1 MPADVA
7 PPITQPRLGP
17 LGYLRYAWRQLTS
30 MSTAL
35 ILLLLLAVGAVPG
48 SLVPQR
54 SSDPNGVI
62 QYREN
67 NPDMIPFVDFLQLHD
82 VYGSVWFSAIYLL
95 LFTSL
100 IGCVIPRT
108 KHHFKAL
115 LARPPKPPSR
125 FDRLPAHETVPVRD
139 ASRALD
145 TLHRQLR
152 RRGYRIVRFGSAIS
166 AERGYLRES
175 GNLVFHVSLIGV
187 LITFGLLSGF
197 GYTGQKII
205 IQGQTFSNVLAGYD
219 TFSGGRFFDRDTL
232 EPFTLRLDDFE
243 ASYDID
249 LETRDPKPRDY
260 TATLTTS
267 EGEQALLR
275 VNEPLSI
282 GGTHVYLLANGF
294 APVVTV
300 KDGNGDVAFSG
311 AVPFLVTDANLTSIG
326 VIKVPDALPEQLGL
340 LGFFYPTAA
349 PLDSGAFTS
358 ISPEPVL
365 PLLTLNVFTGDLG
378 LDSGASQNAYSLN
391 TDDMVQRTGT
401 GTDADPVILT
411 VGQTADLPD
420 GLGSI
425 TFEDIRRFIGVDV
438 SHDPTQI
445 PILVFS
451 ILAVAGILLGLF
463 IPRRRV
469 WAKEAADQ
477 SGRIEMAAL
486 ARGDDPELV
495 TALRKIADTVRRAPD
510 GKPSP

>member
-1 MPADVA
+1 MPAEL
-7 PPITQPRLGP
+7 PSPIAQPRLGP
-17 LGYLRYAWRQLTS
+17 LGYGRFAWRQLTS

-35 ILLLLLAVGAVPG
+35 MLLLLLAVAAIPG

-67 NPDMIPFVDFLQLHD
+67 NPDMVPIVDFLQLHD

-108 KHHFKAL
+108 KHHLDAL
-115 LARPPKPPSR
+115 LAPPPRPPSR
-125 FDRLPAHETVPVRD
+125 FDRLPAHEMVAVPD
-139 ASRALD
+139 ADEALEA
-145 TLHRQLR
+145 LHRRLR
-152 RRGYRIVRFGSAIS
+152 RRGYRVVRFGSALS

-175 GNLVFHVSLIGV
+175 GNLLFHVSLVGV

-219 TFSGGRFFDRDTL
+219 TFSGGRFFDRNSL
-232 EPFTLRLDDFE
+232 ESFTLRLDEFV

-267 EGEQALLR
+267 EGQQALLR
-275 VNEPLSI
+275 VNSPLNI
-282 GGTHVYLLANGF
+282 GGTQVYLLANGF

-300 KDGNGDVAFSG
+300 RDGNGDVAFSG
-311 AVPFLVTDANLTSIG
+311 PVPFLVTDANLTSIG

-358 ISPEPVL
+358 VSPEPVL

-378 LDSGASQNAYSLN
+378 LDSGARQNAYSLD
-391 TDDMVQRTGT
+391 TEDMVQRTGSGT
-401 GTDADPVILT
+401 GADPVILT
-411 VGQTADLPD
+411 LGQTVQLPD
-420 GLGSI
+420 DLGSV
-425 TFEDIRRFIGVDV
+425 TFEDLRRFIGVDI
-438 SHDPTQI
+438 SHDPTQV

-451 ILAVAGILLGLF
+451 LLAVAGILLGLF

-469 WAKEAADQ
+469 WAREVPGDV
-477 SGRIEMAAL
+477 GRIEVAAL
-486 ARGDDPELV
+486 ARGEDPELAA
-495 TALRKIADTVRRAPD
+495 ALRRIADIVRRPPEE
-510 GKPSP
+510 PSA